1 MAGNKDIRIDA
12 KAKFMMNLKRRLGR
26 MAACCR
32 VGLML
37 ALMVSPLARAAS
49 PWEQPAAQLAAQVAE
64 ILGAG
69 QAQLTVNNRSTIA
82 TQDLPAIRRLL
93 EQDLR
98 ARGVVTSGAESANMI
113 RVTLSENARE
123 RLWVA
128 EVVEGNSTQVAMTHL
143 DREPM
148 AASAV
153 EAGMVLEK
161 KRVWDSLAIVAISGA
176 PVLAALETKAAL
188 VVLEQDDIVVFTMT
202 AVGWGEDKRFPV
214 ERQSASSRDARGML
228 EPAADGFGFTAYTA
242 GTECSGSYVP
252 SMGNSVGSGDWT
264 VRCHESDDPWP
275 VIGGPLTLGPIVTGM
290 AGVHAFYNA
299 SRDFFTGVITPGPGV
314 DLMPFYSMAALPRGA
329 MGGTTL
335 LVNGINGKV
344 QMVVGNALKRV
355 TGTRDWGSDFVA
367 IRSGCGSGTQI
378 LVSSSGEGESDS
390 LRAYELAAQEAVAV
404 SAPLEMGGTVTSL
417 SMAPDGVSVWAVV
430 RKGAKDYEV
439 DRVTALCP

>member
-1 MAGNKDIRIDA
+1 
-12 KAKFMMNLKRRLGR
+12 

-37 ALMVSPLARAAS
+37 ALMASPLARAAS

-128 EVVEGNSTQVAMTHL
+128 EVVEGNSTQLAMTHL
-143 DREPM
+143 DRGPTT
-148 AASAV
+148 APAV
-153 EAGMVLEK
+153 EAAMVLEK
-161 KRVWDSLAIVAISGA
+161 KRVWDSLATIAISGV
-176 PVLAALETKAAL
+176 PVLASLETKAAL
-188 VVLEQDDIVVFTMT
+188 VVLEQDDIVLFTMT
-202 AVGWGEDKRFPV
+202 GAGWREVKRFPV
-214 ERQSASSRDARGML
+214 ERQRASSRDARGML
-228 EPAADGFGFTAYTA
+228 APAADGFGFTAYTA
-242 GTECSGSYVP
+242 GPECSGSYATTVGNN
-252 SMGNSVGSGDWT
+252 MGNGDWS

-275 VIGGPLTLGPIVTGM
+275 I
-290 AGVHAFYNA
+290 ANVHAFYNA

-314 DLMPFYSMAALPRGA
+314 DLMPFYSIAALPGA
-329 MGGTTL
+329 ATGGSTL
-335 LVNGINGKV
+335 LVNGIDGKV
-344 QMVVGNALKRV
+344 QMVVGNALKTV
-355 TGTRDWGSDFVA
+355 AGARDWGSDFAA

-378 LVSSSGEGESDS
+378 LVSSSGEGESDR

-404 SAPLEMGGTVTSL
+404 SAPLEMGGTVTAL
-417 SMAPDGVSVWAVV
+417 SMAPDGASVWAVV
-430 RKGAKDYEV
+430 RKSAKDYEV